1 MSIGLRARGSG
12 MLEGAARFLIL
23 ASDMKILVTMRLTDR
38 QRALIQEASGGA
50 EILEGFSPF
59 EPQRMEPAL
68 ADCDVMVTFRVP
80 AALASKAPKLKWIH
94 LMSAGVEHALAAG
107 VFELPGLLLTNS
119 SGIHGTTIGEYIL
132 GSMLAYAH
140 QLHLPLRAQQR
151 HEWLPNRYFM
161 KTVFDLRGKT
171 VGIVGYGSIGRETA
185 RLAQAFGMEVLA
197 LKRNP
202 HDRADPG
209 WCPAG
214 VGDPQGMIPQ
224 RWFGPAE
231 RIELMQLSDFVVV
244 TLPLTAET
252 RHFLGARE
260 FAVARPKAYVVNV
273 GRGEVIDQDAL
284 IEALK
289 SGKLGGA
296 GLDVTTP
303 EPLDG
308 RSPLWDIE
316 NVLLTPHISGA
327 KQGYNDEACEVFVE
341 NLRRFVAGRPL
352 LNLVDRA
359 RGY

>member
-1 MSIGLRARGSG
+1 MT
-12 MLEGAARFLIL
+12 FLIL

-38 QRALIQEASGGA
+38 QRALIQDASGGA

-59 EPQRMEPAL
+59 EPDKMEPAL
-68 ADCDVMVTFRVP
+68 ADCDIMVTFRVP
-80 AALASKAPKLKWIH
+80 ADLARKAPKLTWIH

-107 VFELPGLLLTNS
+107 VFHNPALLLTNS

-140 QLHLPLRAQQR
+140 QIHLPLRAQLR

-171 VGIVGYGSIGRETA
+171 AGIVGYGSIGRETA
-185 RLAQAFGMEVLA
+185 RLAQGFGMEVLA

-202 HDRADPG
+202 QDHADPG
-209 WCPAG
+209 WCAPN
-214 VGDPQGMIPQ
+214 VGDPQGLIPK
-224 RWFGPAE
+224 RWFGPE
-231 RIELMQLSDFVVV
+231 QRVELVALSDFIVV
-244 TLPLTAET
+244 TLPLTPET

-260 FAVARPKAYVVNV
+260 FAAARPRAYVVNV
-273 GRGEVIDQDAL
+273 GRGEVIDQDAM

-289 SGKLGGA
+289 SGALGGA

-303 EPLDG
+303 EPLEAQ
-308 RSPLWDIE
+308 SPLWDIE

-341 NLRRFVAGRPL
+341 NLRRFVAGRTM

-359 RGY
+359 GGY

>member
-1 MSIGLRARGSG
+1 
-12 MLEGAARFLIL
+12 
-23 ASDMKILVTMRLTDR
+23 MKILVTMRLTDR

-50 EILEGFSPF
+50 EILEGFNPF
-59 EPQRMEPAL
+59 EPEKMEPAL
-68 ADCDVMVTFRVP
+68 TDCDVMVTFRVP
-80 AALASKAPKLKWIH
+80 TGLARKAPKLRWIH

-107 VFELPGLLLTNS
+107 VFDNPNLLLTSS

-132 GSMLAYAH
+132 GSMLAFAH
-140 QLHLPLRAQQR
+140 QMHLPLRAQPR

-185 RLAQAFGMEVLA
+185 RLARAFGMEVFA
-197 LKRNP
+197 LKRDP
-202 HDRADPG
+202 DDHIDRG
-209 WCPAG
+209 WCPADI
-214 VGDPQGMIPQ
+214 GDPQGNIPK
-224 RWFGPAE
+224 RWFGPDQ
-231 RIELMQLSDFVVV
+231 RVELVELSDFIVV
-244 TLPLTAET
+244 TLPLTPET

-260 FAVARPKAYVVNV
+260 FAAARPRAYVVNV
-273 GRGEVIDQDAL
+273 GRGEVIDQDAM

-289 SGKLGGA
+289 SGRLGGA

-303 EPLDG
+303 EPLDTQ
-308 RSPLWDIE
+308 SPLWDIE

-341 NLRRFVAGRPL
+341 NLRRLVAGRTMV
-352 LNLVDRA
+352 NLIDRQ

>member
-1 MSIGLRARGSG
+1 
-12 MLEGAARFLIL
+12 
-23 ASDMKILVTMRLTDR
+23 MKILVTMRLTDR
-38 QRALIQEASGGA
+38 QRELIQGVSGGA
-50 EILEGFSPF
+50 EILDGFNPF
-59 EPQRMEPAL
+59 ETDKMEPAL
-68 ADCDVMVTFRVP
+68 AGCDIMVTFRVP
-80 AALASKAPKLKWIH
+80 VDLAHKAPKLKWIH

-107 VFELPGLLLTNS
+107 VFDNPGLLLTNS
-119 SGIHGTTIGEYIL
+119 SGIHGTTIGEYIV

-140 QLHLPLRAQQR
+140 QMHLPLRAQLR

-171 VGIVGYGSIGRETA
+171 AGIVGYGSIGRETA

-202 HDRADPG
+202 HDHADPG
-209 WCPAG
+209 WCASG
-214 VGDPQGMIPQ
+214 VGDPQGLIPK
-224 RWFGPAE
+224 RWFGPEE
-231 RIELMQLSDFVVV
+231 RLELVQASDFIIV
-244 TLPLTAET
+244 TLPLTADT

-260 FAVARPKAYVVNV
+260 FASARPRAYVVNV
-273 GRGEVIDQDAL
+273 GRGEVIDQNAM
-284 IEALK
+284 IEALR

-303 EPLDG
+303 EPLDSQ
-308 RSPLWDIE
+308 SPLWDIE

-341 NLRRFVAGRPL
+341 NMRRFVAGRPM

-359 RGY
+359 HGY

>member
-1 MSIGLRARGSG
+1 
-12 MLEGAARFLIL
+12 
-23 ASDMKILVTMRLTDR
+23 MKILVTMRLTDR

-303 EPLDG
+303 EPLDTQ
-308 RSPLWDIE
+308 SPLWDIE

-327 KQGYNDEACEVFVE
+327 KQGYNEEACQVFVE
-341 NLRRFVAGRPL
+341 NLRRWKAGRPM
-352 LNLVDRA
+352 LNLVDRT